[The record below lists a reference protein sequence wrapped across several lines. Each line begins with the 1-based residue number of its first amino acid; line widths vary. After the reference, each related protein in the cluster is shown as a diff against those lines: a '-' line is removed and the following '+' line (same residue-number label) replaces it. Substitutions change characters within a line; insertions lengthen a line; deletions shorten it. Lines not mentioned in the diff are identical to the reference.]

1 MWNKLSLF
9 LFGCIAHIASAQQ
22 IHIQG
27 EINDSISGE
36 AISGVSVLYA
46 KNDEPVLSDANGH
59 FMLTINTKQRTE
71 GLLLRFVALGYQT
84 KELALIPNQDYY
96 EIILSPRTKVVRE
109 ITVKAPKDNLSSLN
123 LPIALARK
131 IPMLGGEAD
140 VIKAFQLMPGVAN
153 GGEGS
158 SALYV
163 RGGSPDQN
171 LFLLDQIPLY
181 YVSHIGGFVSTF
193 DPNMIGSV
201 QLHKGNFPARYN
213 GRLSSVV
220 DIHMRN
226 GNRFETKSE
235 MSVGLLTTKFQMD
248 GPFKKDSSWTY
259 LISIRRFNFDLLIR
273 MLARL
278 DSGGNATS
286 GYTFYDANLKLVK
299 RCANKALFSMFY
311 YDGRDRIFVRGKE
324 KSVNDGTSSYSY
336 NNTWGNRVLGVNYAK
351 ALSSKLMANL
361 TVGSTNFYYS
371 TKIQA
376 LFSPSSGTAPN
387 KNAFQFSSKVN
398 DVLAKAR
405 FNLLIDE
412 SKRFEFGL
420 NSTFHYFRPGNLRSE
435 NKTSTIELKSQVLSF
450 EQAVF
455 GEFYWDLSTDLSLQ
469 LGSALN
475 VYFVEDTAFIEP
487 EPRIS
492 LKYDLAELGM
502 LQLGFSRMQQN
513 LHYVSYSGS
522 SLPTDLWLPATKNF
536 RPEQALQAN
545 LSYRSDIRVAKVPFE
560 LTMEGFYKDLRHL
573 LDFKEGISFYST
585 SALESKLEKN
595 GRGKVYGF
603 EMMLEKSTG
612 KTTGWISYTWS
623 KNIRQFD
630 NMNGGQEYPFKYDRR
645 HNISL
650 IVNHEFSKQI
660 QLTASW
666 VYSTGNALTLSQGYY
681 DQIDIV
687 NSGINDGIMY
697 NLGQAQIYTAKNGYR
712 MPAYHRLDVSI
723 QFIKEMSKGERIWS
737 FSIYNVYNQMNP
749 FYLFYDKNDQGAVT
763 LHQLTVFP
771 FIPAFN
777 YQFRFKN
784 PSK

>member
-1 MWNKLSLF
+1 
-9 LFGCIAHIASAQQ
+9 
-22 IHIQG
+22 
-27 EINDSISGE
+27 
-36 AISGVSVLYA
+36 
-46 KNDEPVLSDANGH
+46 
-59 FMLTINTKQRTE
+59 
-71 GLLLRFVALGYQT
+71 
-84 KELALIPNQDYY
+84 
-96 EIILSPRTKVVRE
+96 
-109 ITVKAPKDNLSSLN
+109 
-123 LPIALARK
+123 
-131 IPMLGGEAD
+131 
-140 VIKAFQLMPGVAN
+140 
-153 GGEGS
+153 
-158 SALYV
+158 
-163 RGGSPDQN
+163 
-171 LFLLDQIPLY
+171 
-181 YVSHIGGFVSTF
+181 
-193 DPNMIGSV
+193 
-201 QLHKGNFPARYN
+201 
-213 GRLSSVV
+213 
-220 DIHMRN
+220 
-226 GNRFETKSE
+226 
-235 MSVGLLTTKFQMD
+235 
-248 GPFKKDSSWTY
+248 
-259 LISIRRFNFDLLIR
+259 
-273 MLARL
+273 
-278 DSGGNATS
+278 
-286 GYTFYDANLKLVK
+286 
-299 RCANKALFSMFY
+299 
-311 YDGRDRIFVRGKE
+311 
-324 KSVNDGTSSYSY
+324 
-336 NNTWGNRVLGVNYAK
+336 
-351 ALSSKLMANL
+351 
-361 TVGSTNFYYS
+361 
-371 TKIQA
+371 
-376 LFSPSSGTAPN
+376 
-387 KNAFQFSSKVN
+387 
-398 DVLAKAR
+398 
-405 FNLLIDE
+405 
-412 SKRFEFGL
+412 
-420 NSTFHYFRPGNLRSE
+420 
-435 NKTSTIELKSQVLSF
+435 
-450 EQAVF
+450 
-455 GEFYWDLSTDLSLQ
+455 
-469 LGSALN
+469 
-475 VYFVEDTAFIEP
+475 VEDTAFIEP

-560 LTMEGFYKDLRHL
+560 LTIEGFYKDLRHL

-603 EMMLEKSTG
+603 EVMLEKSTG

-630 NMNGGQEYPFKYDRR
+630 NMNSGQEYPFKYDRR

-650 IVNHEFSKQI
+650 IVNHEFSKHV

-712 MPAYHRLDVSI
+712 MPAYHRLDVSV

-784 PSK
+784 QCK